1 MRRYRR
7 FPAEFERKKSD
18 WRNYGAAAV
27 IGSICLIVGML
38 TIGMSVFAEQKIDGS
53 IGIDPLDG
61 GERYVP
67 NISGMSYEQAQEV
80 LKQNH
85 LKAELTD
92 MNYSDSIE
100 KDRILSQTPKAGNV
114 AAEGDTIH
122 IVVSGGTEEVTTPDF
137 TGMTCEEAEELA
149 AAQHLLIQAE
159 KREKYSDRVKKGDI
173 MTQSVVPKKRTA
185 VQTEIT
191 LTVSLGSL
199 SEETALL
206 TVPDFRGITK
216 ERAITRLGKIKAK
229 EGFTYSIGDIEEK
242 YSSEVKKGD
251 IISQSPKQ
259 DTKARTNEPL
269 HLVISRGPQMIPAP
283 KLTNLTEEK
292 ALKELKKAGFSAD
305 VETEYSSQVSEGMVI
320 RQGTKAGA
328 KAAKGSSI
336 KIVISLGAQPVQNT
350 QNVNDNNP
358 SRGSGGTGGSSGGSR
373 QSTGSVSNPG
383 SDSKN
388 QKEQPQSDG
397 GNTDSHETENGQ
409 QEGNGSFVRMSDGTG
424 FMVE

>member
-27 IGSICLIVGML
+27 IGSICLIVGMF

-53 IGIDPLDG
+53 IGIAPLDG
-61 GERYVP
+61 GKRYVP

-159 KREKYSDRVKKGDI
+159 KREEYSDRVKKGDI
-173 MTQSVVPKKRTA
+173 MTQSVAPKKRTA

-199 SEETALL
+199 
-206 TVPDFRGITK
+206 
-216 ERAITRLGKIKAK
+216 
-229 EGFTYSIGDIEEK
+229 
-242 YSSEVKKGD
+242 
-251 IISQSPKQ
+251 
-259 DTKARTNEPL
+259 
-269 HLVISRGPQMIPAP
+269 
-283 KLTNLTEEK
+283 
-292 ALKELKKAGFSAD
+292 
-305 VETEYSSQVSEGMVI
+305 
-320 RQGTKAGA
+320 
-328 KAAKGSSI
+328 
-336 KIVISLGAQPVQNT
+336 
-350 QNVNDNNP
+350 
-358 SRGSGGTGGSSGGSR
+358 
-373 QSTGSVSNPG
+373 
-383 SDSKN
+383 
-388 QKEQPQSDG
+388 
-397 GNTDSHETENGQ
+397 
-409 QEGNGSFVRMSDGTG
+409 
-424 FMVE
+424 